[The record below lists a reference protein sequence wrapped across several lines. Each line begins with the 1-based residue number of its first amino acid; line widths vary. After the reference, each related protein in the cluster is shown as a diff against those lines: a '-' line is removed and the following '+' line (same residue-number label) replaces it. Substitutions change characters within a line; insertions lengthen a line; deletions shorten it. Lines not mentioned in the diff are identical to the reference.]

1 METLHV
7 PAKSVRSVAASVDA
21 AHNCNDSVIVGLYP
35 DDDPAA
41 FWQTLEQPS
50 GAEAPSP
57 EGPAATS
64 ENDSLFE
71 GLFEDESA
79 TERKRR
85 RL

>member
-1 METLHV
+1 M

-21 AHNCNDSVIVGLYP
+21 AHDCNDSVIVGLYP

-57 EGPAATS
+57 DGPAAAS
-64 ENDSLFE
+64 ENDSLFD